1 MSTLTEGSA
10 IEIRIRGRVQ
20 GVGFRPTAWRVAREL
35 GLAGEVLNDGE
46 GVLLRISGDSAN
58 AAALLDGIRLKLPPL
73 ARIDEVESKRYD
85 GKIPADFRI
94 AESAVGGAHTQVA
107 PDALMCAACA
117 AEIEDP
123 SQRRYRYPF
132 ANCTHCGPRLSIVT
146 AIPYDRAATTMAA
159 FGLCGACRREYEDP
173 SDRRFHAE
181 PIACPECG
189 PSVRTRR
196 ARPVRASPRPRC
208 GRH

>member
-1 MSTLTEGSA
+1 MSTPTEGSA

-58 AAALLDGIRLKLPPL
+58 AAALLHGIRLKLPPL

-85 GKIPADFRI
+85 GNIPTDFRI

-107 PDALMCAACA
+107 PDALICAACA
-117 AEIEDP
+117 AEIKEP
-123 SQRRYRYPF
+123 EPAPIPISLRQLHALRPKAQHCQRHSLRPLRDDDGGLRVVRRVP
-132 ANCTHCGPRLSIVT
+132 PRI
-146 AIPYDRAATTMAA
+146 
-159 FGLCGACRREYEDP
+159 
-173 SDRRFHAE
+173 
-181 PIACPECG
+181 
-189 PSVRTRR
+189 
-196 ARPVRASPRPRC
+196 
-208 GRH
+208 